1 MGRSYFHLHLVSD
14 STGETLIAASRA
26 AAAQYQGVASIE
38 HVYPLVRTAAQLDRV
53 IAEIEN
59 APGIVL
65 FTLVD
70 PELSKRLQG
79 GCEASGSPCLSV
91 LEPILTLFKSYLG
104 QNSTPRAGA
113 QHMLNADYF
122 KRIDALNF
130 SMISDDGQ
138 SAENLEHADI
148 VLLGVSRTS
157 KTPTSIYLANRGYK
171 TANVPIVPR
180 LPLPNAIDHL
190 RRPLIVGL
198 IASAD
203 RIVQIRQNRL
213 LSLNADLQTD
223 YVDRIAVAEEIA
235 ASRRLFA
242 DRGWPAIDVTRRS
255 IEETAAA
262 VLDLYRAHRLKFIAE
277 RLKAMRELSTT
288 LPPMWRGA
296 APLVLASR
304 SESRRALLSAAGL
317 DFEFVAPEVDERAV
331 EDRHLARG
339 GSLENVASELAQA
352 KALAVSAERP
362 DRLLHRRR
370 PDAHVRRQDPPQV
383 PRFLRSGANARR
395 ALRQDASVDL
405 RILRRPRRASA
416 CRPQRSRRSPNAG
429 TRSR

>member
-1 MGRSYFHLHLVSD
+1 M
-14 STGETLIAASRA
+14 
-26 AAAQYQGVASIE
+26 SIRWCG
-38 HVYPLVRTAAQLDRV
+38 PPAQLDRV

-70 PELSKRLQG
+70 SDLSRRLQA

-130 SMISDDGQ
+130 TMMSDDGQ
-138 SAENLEHADI
+138 SPENLDHADI

-171 TANVPIVPR
+171 TANVPIVPH
-180 LPLPNAIDHL
+180 LPLPRTIDHL

-242 DRGWPAIDVTRRS
+242 ERGWPTIDVTRRS

-277 RLKAMRELSTT
+277 
-288 LPPMWRGA
+288 G
-296 APLVLASR
+296 
-304 SESRRALLSAAGL
+304 
-317 DFEFVAPEVDERAV
+317 
-331 EDRHLARG
+331 
-339 GSLENVASELAQA
+339 
-352 KALAVSAERP
+352 
-362 DRLLHRRR
+362 
-370 PDAHVRRQDPPQV
+370 
-383 PRFLRSGANARR
+383 
-395 ALRQDASVDL
+395 
-405 RILRRPRRASA
+405 
-416 CRPQRSRRSPNAG
+416 
-429 TRSR
+429 